1 MSNFQPINPTPFLK
15 SLIGKT
21 IIVRLKWNKT
31 QYKGTLVSIDNYMNL
46 QLDQTYEIIS
56 ESTDTD
62 ATKEELIG
70 EIFIRCNNVLFIRE
84 YKEQQQPVDSK
95 PIENGDKNGK
105 IDKESVEEEEK
116 VTNNEDIEIDK
127 E

>member
-1 MSNFQPINPTPFLK
+1 
-15 SLIGKT
+15 
-21 IIVRLKWNKT
+21 
-31 QYKGTLVSIDNYMNL
+31 MNL
-46 QLDQTYEIIS
+46 QLDQTYEIIL

-84 YKEQQQPVDSK
+84 YKEQQQPVDPK

-116 VTNNEDIEIDK
+116 ATNNEDIEIDK

>member
-1 MSNFQPINPTPFLK
+1 
-15 SLIGKT
+15 
-21 IIVRLKWNKT
+21 
-31 QYKGTLVSIDNYMNL
+31 MNL
-46 QLDQTYEIIS
+46 QLDQTYEIIL

-105 IDKESVEEEEK
+105 IEK
-116 VTNNEDIEIDK
+116 KVWKKRRKLRIMKILKLIKNKYIS
-127 E
+127 

>member
-1 MSNFQPINPTPFLK
+1 
-15 SLIGKT
+15 
-21 IIVRLKWNKT
+21 
-31 QYKGTLVSIDNYMNL
+31 MNL
-46 QLDQTYEIIS
+46 QLDQTYEIIL

-116 VTNNEDIEIDK
+116 ATNNEDIEIDK
-127 E
+127 EEIYFMKENVQS

>member
-1 MSNFQPINPTPFLK
+1 
-15 SLIGKT
+15 
-21 IIVRLKWNKT
+21 
-31 QYKGTLVSIDNYMNL
+31 MNL
-46 QLDQTYEIIS
+46 QLDQTYEIIL

-116 VTNNEDIEIDK
+116 ATDNEDIEIDK

>member
-1 MSNFQPINPTPFLK
+1 
-15 SLIGKT
+15 
-21 IIVRLKWNKT
+21 
-31 QYKGTLVSIDNYMNL
+31 MNL
-46 QLDQTYEIIS
+46 QLDQTYEIIFDDIN
-56 ESTDTD
+56 T
-62 ATKEELIG
+62 TKEELIG

-116 VTNNEDIEIDK
+116 ATNNEDIEIDK

>member
-1 MSNFQPINPTPFLK
+1 
-15 SLIGKT
+15 
-21 IIVRLKWNKT
+21 
-31 QYKGTLVSIDNYMNL
+31 MNL
-46 QLDQTYEIIS
+46 QLDQTYEIIL

-116 VTNNEDIEIDK
+116 ATNNEDIEIDK

>member
-1 MSNFQPINPTPFLK
+1 
-15 SLIGKT
+15 
-21 IIVRLKWNKT
+21 
-31 QYKGTLVSIDNYMNL
+31 MNL
-46 QLDQTYEIIS
+46 QLDQTYEIIL

-84 YKEQQQPVDSK
+84 YKEIEQQNQQTDSK
-95 PIENGDKNGK
+95 PIENDDNNNNNGN
-105 IDKESVEEEEK
+105 IHEEENVEDEK
-116 VTNNEDIEIDK
+116 VTINEDIEIDK

>member
-1 MSNFQPINPTPFLK
+1 
-15 SLIGKT
+15 
-21 IIVRLKWNKT
+21 
-31 QYKGTLVSIDNYMNL
+31 MNL
-46 QLDQTYEIIS
+46 QLDQTYEIIL
-56 ESTDTD
+56 ESTNTD

-116 VTNNEDIEIDK
+116 ATNNEDIEIDK

>member
-1 MSNFQPINPTPFLK
+1 
-15 SLIGKT
+15 
-21 IIVRLKWNKT
+21 
-31 QYKGTLVSIDNYMNL
+31 MNL
-46 QLDQTYEIIS
+46 QLDQTYEIIL

>member
-1 MSNFQPINPTPFLK
+1 
-15 SLIGKT
+15 
-21 IIVRLKWNKT
+21 
-31 QYKGTLVSIDNYMNL
+31 MNL
-46 QLDQTYEIIS
+46 QLDQTYEIIL

-62 ATKEELIG
+62 ANKEEIIG
-70 EIFIRCNNVLFIRE
+70 EIFSRCNNVLFIRE

-116 VTNNEDIEIDK
+116 ATNNEDIEIDK

>member
-1 MSNFQPINPTPFLK
+1 
-15 SLIGKT
+15 
-21 IIVRLKWNKT
+21 
-31 QYKGTLVSIDNYMNL
+31 MNL
-46 QLDQTYEIIS
+46 QLDQTYEIIL
-56 ESTDTD
+56 ESTNTD

-84 YKEQQQPVDSK
+84 YKEDSK

-116 VTNNEDIEIDK
+116 ATNNEDIEIDK

>member
-1 MSNFQPINPTPFLK
+1 
-15 SLIGKT
+15 
-21 IIVRLKWNKT
+21 
-31 QYKGTLVSIDNYMNL
+31 MNL
-46 QLDQTYEIIS
+46 QLDQTYEIIL

-116 VTNNEDIEIDK
+116 ATNHEDIEIDK

>member
-1 MSNFQPINPTPFLK
+1 
-15 SLIGKT
+15 
-21 IIVRLKWNKT
+21 
-31 QYKGTLVSIDNYMNL
+31 MNL
-46 QLDQTYEIIS
+46 QLDQTYEIIL

-116 VTNNEDIEIDK
+116 ATNNEDIEIDK
-127 E
+127 D

>member
-1 MSNFQPINPTPFLK
+1 
-15 SLIGKT
+15 
-21 IIVRLKWNKT
+21 
-31 QYKGTLVSIDNYMNL
+31 MNL
-46 QLDQTYEIIS
+46 QLDQTYEIIL

-105 IDKESVEEEEK
+105 IDKESVEEEK
-116 VTNNEDIEIDK
+116 ATNNEDIEIDK

>member
-1 MSNFQPINPTPFLK
+1 
-15 SLIGKT
+15 
-21 IIVRLKWNKT
+21 
-31 QYKGTLVSIDNYMNL
+31 MNL
-46 QLDQTYEIIS
+46 QLDQTYEIIL

-62 ATKEELIG
+62 STKEELIG

>member
-1 MSNFQPINPTPFLK
+1 
-15 SLIGKT
+15 
-21 IIVRLKWNKT
+21 
-31 QYKGTLVSIDNYMNL
+31 MNL
-46 QLDQTYEIIS
+46 QLDQTYEIIL
-56 ESTDTD
+56 ESTDTG

-116 VTNNEDIEIDK
+116 ATNNEDIEIDK